1 MGNIIET
8 YKPKAI
14 NVKKL
19 HLFLKQIENEST
31 KFPAHKVGHIRRSS
45 VSNKNK

>member
-1 MGNIIET
+1 MGNIS
-8 YKPKAI
+8 YKPKDV

-31 KFPAHKVGHIRRSS
+31 KFPAHKVGHVRRSGL
-45 VSNKNK
+45 SNKNK

>member
-1 MGNIIET
+1 MGNIET

-19 HLFLKQIENEST
+19 HLFLKQIENEPT
-31 KFPAHKVGHIRRSS
+31 KFPAHKVGHIRRSGL
-45 VSNKNK
+45 SNKNK